1 MSRFQK
7 PYTRW
12 WLSLGSIG
20 LAVCVVYAAVVAAQP
35 KGAPKELKLGF
46 VDFFSGSAA
55 IFGVSGKN
63 AAELLVDKWNKEG
76 GIRGVPVKMVEVDEA
91 GGPDKQ
97 VTEFRR
103 LVLDAKVDA
112 VVGYTSSASCL
123 AIGPVAEE
131 LQTLTIVHICG
142 TRRLTEGKK
151 LHYVFRTSNHQVAD
165 SVMAARYVLA

>member
-7 PYTRW
+7 PSTHW
-12 WLSLGSIG
+12 WLSLCSIG
-20 LAVCVVYAAVVAAQP
+20 LVIGLVYAAVVAAQT

-46 VDFFSGSAA
+46 VDFFSGAA
-55 IFGVSGKN
+55 AMFGVSGKN
-63 AAELLVDKWNKEG
+63 TAELLVDKWNKEG
-76 GIRGVPVKMVEVDEA
+76 GIKGVPVKLVEVDEA

-103 LVLDAKVDA
+103 LVLDEKVDA
-112 VVGYTSSASCL
+112 IVGYTSSADCL

-131 LQTLTIVHICG
+131 LQTLTVVHICG

-151 LHYVFRTSNHQVAD
+151 LQYIFRTSNHQV
-165 SVMAARYVLA
+165 